1 MAEGSPN
8 STRDLKIELDDIY
21 EEDNDSIKQETQ
33 NDQEHDNPL
42 INIEEEQTKHTD
54 SPSARGDP
62 GKESDDASDN
72 QDGRR
77 GNRSSGKLNVC
88 TSSSETKSV
97 RSRVFVGHLNTDK
110 ITRRDMEKLFAKCGK
125 VEAVS
130 LLNGYGF
137 VQFDNE
143 ETALKAIEKYHGTSF
158 FGIRLGGLLL
168 VTLGCHGYVLFS
180 L

>member
-8 STRDLKIELDDIY
+8 SARDLKIELDDIY
-21 EEDNDSIKQETQ
+21 EEDNDSIKQETP
-33 NDQEHDNPL
+33 NDPEHNTSDN
-42 INIEEEQTKHTD
+42 NDGEQTKQAYNSSVH
-54 SPSARGDP
+54 GDP
-62 GKESDDASDN
+62 DKESDASNN
-72 QDGRR
+72 QDSRH
-77 GNRSSGKLNVC
+77 GNQTGKLNVC

-110 ITRRDMEKLFAKCGK
+110 VTRRDMEKLFTKCGK

-143 ETALKAIEKYHGTSF
+143 ESARKAIDKYHGTSF
-158 FGIRLGGLLL
+158 FGIRLGGLLV
-168 VTLGCHGYVLFS
+168 VTLGCHGYVLLS